1 MQEIPKIIFSENVG
15 LNIEVMNFTQLLETL
30 NNSKNHSPFEVHKIQ
45 FYMILVVTEKS
56 YSHFVDFKSYK
67 LTEGSAI
74 FIAKNQV
81 HHFTKQLQ
89 NADGFAI
96 IFNSLFTEKYSL
108 LQSNLKLNR
117 LFNYH
122 IEAPVIHQ
130 KEMKKDNFKDISQK
144 LFDEYHHP
152 NTFAKSEML
161 SSLLNVLLLKS
172 ERAKEDQSFS
182 GIKKHWLQIFNSFK
196 NLLEHNYIETRS
208 SRAYASKLHVSY
220 KLLNDIVKN
229 LTGKTTKVFIDDFV
243 TIEIKRYLAS
253 TPLSIKEISYKTGF
267 DEPSNMVKFFKKNTN
282 FTPLQF
288 RQQ

>member
-1 MQEIPKIIFSENVG
+1 MQEIPKIIFRENVD

-30 NNSKNHSPFEVHKIQ
+30 TNSKNHNPFEVHKIQ
-45 FYMILVVTEKS
+45 FYMILVVTHKS
-56 YSHFVDFKSYK
+56 YPHFVDFKSYELK
-67 LTEGSAI
+67 EGSAI

-81 HHFTKQLQ
+81 HHFTKQLK
-89 NADGFAI
+89 NSSGYAI
-96 IFNSLFTEKYSL
+96 IFNSIFTEKHSL
-108 LQSNLKLNR
+108 LLSNLKLNR

-122 IEAPVIHQ
+122 IETPVIHQ
-130 KEMKKDNFKDISQK
+130 NEMNKDNFTDISKK
-144 LFDEYHHP
+144 LFDEYYHP
-152 NTFAKSEML
+152 NKFAKSEML

-182 GIKKHWLQIFNSFK
+182 GVKKHWLQIFNAFK
-196 NLLEHNYIETRS
+196 NLLENNYIETRS
-208 SRAYASKLHVSY
+208 SRAYASKLFISY

-229 LTGKTTKVFIDDFV
+229 LTGKTTKVFINDFV

-253 TPLSIKEISYKTGF
+253 TSLSIKEISFKTGF